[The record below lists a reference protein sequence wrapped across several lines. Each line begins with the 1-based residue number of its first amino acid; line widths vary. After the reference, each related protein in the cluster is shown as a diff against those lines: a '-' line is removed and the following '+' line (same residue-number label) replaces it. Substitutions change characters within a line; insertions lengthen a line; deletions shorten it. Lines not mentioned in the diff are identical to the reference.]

1 MPRSAKD
8 IRFTELKD
16 TILQL
21 NELIVTQTKSMESLN
36 RTIEELRQEL
46 VNKQAEVDYRKA
58 KLFGVSSEKLK
69 ASFPG
74 QMNLFQELLPDTGK
88 RERKAKA
95 TYEELFENLP
105 CRQVLLDTLTE
116 EDKTCPVCEA
126 RIVPSEL
133 RLHGRSSCSIL
144 HIWNGWSIL
153 QPPMSVLPA
162 KTWKNRSL

>member
-74 QMNLFQELLPDTGK
+74 QMNLFQELLPDTGNGRAGNHRGCLPQK
-88 RERKAKA
+88 G
-95 TYEELFENLP
+95 TQSQGNL
-105 CRQVLLDTLTE
+105 
-116 EDKTCPVCEA
+116 
-126 RIVPSEL
+126 
-133 RLHGRSSCSIL
+133 
-144 HIWNGWSIL
+144 
-153 QPPMSVLPA
+153 
-162 KTWKNRSL
+162 